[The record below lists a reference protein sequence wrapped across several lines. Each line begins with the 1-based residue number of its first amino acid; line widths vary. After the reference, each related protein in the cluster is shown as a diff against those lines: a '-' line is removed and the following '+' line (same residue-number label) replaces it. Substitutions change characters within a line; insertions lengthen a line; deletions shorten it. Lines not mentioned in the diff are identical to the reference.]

1 MDPIDTPLSSQA
13 KRDATDAPLGAHPVG
28 TGVGAILGGTAA
40 GAVAGTLA
48 GPVGT
53 VIGGAV
59 GAIAGAFAGHN
70 VAGMIDPDTED
81 TYWRDNFKSRP
92 YAGDSSYDDY
102 GPAYRYGVK
111 SYSDQP
117 GRTFD
122 EAEPDLSR
130 DWGNAR
136 GQSGLDWDRAK
147 KASRD
152 AWNRLSDTVE
162 RATPGDSDR
171 DGK

>member
-1 MDPIDTPLSSQA
+1 MNHIDTPLA
-13 KRDATDAPLGAHPVG
+13 NKPDKTDSPLGAHPVG
-28 TGVGAILGGTAA
+28 TGIGAIVGGTAA
-40 GAVAGTLA
+40 GAVAGSIV

-70 VAGMIDPDTED
+70 VAEMIDPQAED
-81 TYWRDNFKSRP
+81 AYWRDNFKSRP
-92 YAGDSSYDDY
+92 YAGDSSYDEY
-102 GPAYRYGVK
+102 GPAYRYGVQ

-117 GRTFD
+117 GRTF
-122 EAEPDLSR
+122 EQAESDLSR
-130 DWGNAR
+130 DWDGAR
-136 GQSGLDWDRAK
+136 GPSNLDWERAK
-147 KASRD
+147 HATRD
-152 AWNRLSDTVE
+152 AWNRVSDTVE